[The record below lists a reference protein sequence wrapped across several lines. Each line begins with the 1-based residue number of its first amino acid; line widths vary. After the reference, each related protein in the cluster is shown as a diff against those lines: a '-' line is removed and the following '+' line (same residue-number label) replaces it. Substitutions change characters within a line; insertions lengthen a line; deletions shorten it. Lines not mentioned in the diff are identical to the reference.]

1 MSQDDID
8 DYNLARLVFSLRKE
22 DAFGTV
28 MRAQMHI
35 EHELRRFIQGRA
47 ASPNH
52 TNLDESDFE
61 KTVRLALIH
70 GLNAETKPA
79 LTALATLRNKFARRP
94 DMELGEQ
101 EANNF
106 YNSLGPQLKSMIR
119 ETYAEFRVKENLVEF
134 KRQSPIDRLIWFL
147 IGVWSAVFADR
158 KQDPKTWLGMT
169 RVPREYVKDLRSRE
183 SAFFQLLEGDDDLGM
198 VIRAHTHLEHE
209 LREFVLAAAPQ
220 PAEIKLSEY
229 DYAGT
234 LRLAMT
240 LGLDPALGAVYLRE

>member
-94 DMELGEQ
+94 DMELKR
-101 EANNF
+101 
-106 YNSLGPQLKSMIR
+106 LGVS
-119 ETYAEFRVKENLVEF
+119 
-134 KRQSPIDRLIWFL
+134 
-147 IGVWSAVFADR
+147 IGVR
-158 KQDPKTWLGMT
+158 KLPK
-169 RVPREYVKDLRSRE
+169 
-183 SAFFQLLEGDDDLGM
+183 
-198 VIRAHTHLEHE
+198 
-209 LREFVLAAAPQ
+209 Q
-220 PAEIKLSEY
+220 P
-229 DYAGT
+229 
-234 LRLAMT
+234 
-240 LGLDPALGAVYLRE
+240 